1 MVLLAASSVPTSG
14 AFVSRDSW
22 ACCHPPAVRIGGACQ
37 KEGSGSTS
45 RRLRRA
51 RLHGSSWR
59 STYQPRSLRIR
70 SNPPSMTKGK
80 ATADV
85 TQDALAVEEEQLK
98 STSEQLAAAR
108 LAQVA
113 VSRRIEQLSMRLT
126 SIDDRLNPSAW
137 RLLLSFFLGGSR
149 HRIEEERKELV
160 ELMPGLRD
168 MYEGWAAEV
177 EQLKLQRARL
187 TADIEDVV
195 VLRGA
200 PLVSVLRR
208 LNLMRSAAASLVGV
222 SDQLYQPHPTN
233 TFGRVAL
240 ADECIEL
247 WEGVV
252 RYVVNWDRFKST
264 QEDKELRRGISYI
277 LASPGRG
284 KTLYLREAM
293 RYYYSNRWRKAQ
305 PELDQLVVM
314 CVSFNGY
321 VEPTPADLKAVQ
333 QTKDPRVMLYTR
345 LVLCQL
351 AEFGDR
357 PDSLFRDFA
366 AEVAADLEAGR
377 FHHAHM
383 EAEVERM
390 ITDRCRGRSLL
401 LLVDE
406 INKVGPGSGGGG
418 VSEELGADAREIL
431 RSEGCRLASTIGEG
445 SACYTSL
452 ERALMQAETSVSGR
466 PGYPIGTVQLARAE
480 DHVGMMVARLT
491 AQQTDGGLWGSAQAV
506 TKIFRQGQFF
516 ALLGGGHWRAA
527 ELVAGELALGPV
539 NDIYALCKEVHLGLP
554 STLLVLL
561 DSFEQV
567 TGRKSLPVVD
577 LSAEPMR
584 PYVDDAFASVILQ
597 EEVQRDQPVIFTDV
611 SFTPPSET
619 PAPGNKTPTT
629 PAERLFHARAL
640 TIVSAL
646 WDDFARLGIVSAT
659 GFESFV
665 PNVVPATV
673 VTLLRRSNMRQT
685 LMQVALGELV
695 DVSLSCSTG
704 KLSEIEAV
712 RAAIDEA
719 IPSDGSALGS
729 RADVVDVG
737 KAKVK
742 DALPSR
748 CRTGELSTLETGFTS
763 SDEPI
768 TSEGALLDDCADD
781 LRKRNEATADKVR
794 SHAIETS
801 AWRVWERFVAHW
813 LRVVSVARSVRSRK
827 QAATLHELYGS
838 CVTHSGE
845 APVLRSVQVKVTV
858 ARTRVVQL
866 ERSQFVDCP
875 VSLQSLIAMYS
886 KDELLQYVFL
896 FPANFQAYDAVCF
909 YEAESSIV
917 GTLAAGDLVVLLGQ
931 AKHIGLDRVDKTG
944 WSAVQKCVTGLEKAD
959 KVLGDKDF
967 CAAWHQRLVYVYFSN
982 QEFSSTK
989 APLTG
994 PWAPRTVILGRDDI
1008 ARLFGNLVCC
1018 LSKII
1023 GLPLLSD
1030 KGD

>member
-1 MVLLAASSVPTSG
+1 
-14 AFVSRDSW
+14 
-22 ACCHPPAVRIGGACQ
+22 
-37 KEGSGSTS
+37 
-45 RRLRRA
+45 
-51 RLHGSSWR
+51 
-59 STYQPRSLRIR
+59 
-70 SNPPSMTKGK
+70 
-80 ATADV
+80 
-85 TQDALAVEEEQLK
+85 
-98 STSEQLAAAR
+98 
-108 LAQVA
+108 
-113 VSRRIEQLSMRLT
+113 
-126 SIDDRLNPSAW
+126 
-137 RLLLSFFLGGSR
+137 
-149 HRIEEERKELV
+149 
-160 ELMPGLRD
+160 MPGLRD

-491 AQQTDGGLWGSAQAV
+491 AQQTDGGLWGSAQA
-506 TKIFRQGQFF
+506 
-516 ALLGGGHWRAA
+516 
-527 ELVAGELALGPV
+527 
-539 NDIYALCKEVHLGLP
+539 
-554 STLLVLL
+554 
-561 DSFEQV
+561 
-567 TGRKSLPVVD
+567 
-577 LSAEPMR
+577 
-584 PYVDDAFASVILQ
+584 
-597 EEVQRDQPVIFTDV
+597 
-611 SFTPPSET
+611 
-619 PAPGNKTPTT
+619 
-629 PAERLFHARAL
+629 
-640 TIVSAL
+640 
-646 WDDFARLGIVSAT
+646 
-659 GFESFV
+659 
-665 PNVVPATV
+665 
-673 VTLLRRSNMRQT
+673 
-685 LMQVALGELV
+685 
-695 DVSLSCSTG
+695 
-704 KLSEIEAV
+704 
-712 RAAIDEA
+712 
-719 IPSDGSALGS
+719 
-729 RADVVDVG
+729 
-737 KAKVK
+737 
-742 DALPSR
+742 
-748 CRTGELSTLETGFTS
+748 
-763 SDEPI
+763 
-768 TSEGALLDDCADD
+768 
-781 LRKRNEATADKVR
+781 
-794 SHAIETS
+794 
-801 AWRVWERFVAHW
+801 
-813 LRVVSVARSVRSRK
+813 
-827 QAATLHELYGS
+827 
-838 CVTHSGE
+838 
-845 APVLRSVQVKVTV
+845 
-858 ARTRVVQL
+858 
-866 ERSQFVDCP
+866 
-875 VSLQSLIAMYS
+875 SLIAMYS